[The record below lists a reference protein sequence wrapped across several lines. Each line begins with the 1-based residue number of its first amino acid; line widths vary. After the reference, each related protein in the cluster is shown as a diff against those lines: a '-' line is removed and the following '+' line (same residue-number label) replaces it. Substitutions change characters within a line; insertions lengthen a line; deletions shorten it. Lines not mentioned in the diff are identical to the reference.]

1 MSETEAWIEEAYN
14 NEFDEEM
21 RGLERRCAYDPSC
34 SVEELQG
41 ILDALYISEG
51 NDQEGRGQRG
61 DAIIAARIA
70 AYEQFISE
78 MKKKQAQ

>member
-1 MSETEAWIEEAYN
+1 MSETESWIEEAYN
-14 NEFDEEM
+14 NEFNEEI
-21 RGLERRCAYDPSC
+21 RGLERRCAYDPNC
-34 SVEELQG
+34 SVAELQG

-61 DAIIAARIA
+61 DAIMAARIA

-78 MKKKQAQ
+78 MKSKQTK